1 MTTASFTYPQQH
13 FIDTE
18 PFALRYAVLTQAVL
32 AYLAA
37 GQLGRMLKTT
47 QTILRLVRVFARVDA
62 HNILLRR
69 KLAMLANRAWR
80 ERVLSDLG
88 GMRKLELWEAAQ
100 QRSAAQIRP
109 RLTDNEDITQPWLY
123 TPERIAESE
132 RLKAHARKCMRASL
146 HPNIV
151 RDRVKVDFDGLF
163 RLAPI
168 PKGASRMRRVKVY
181 TQNSITD
188 YHWNPIPYAK
198 DKGFGP
204 APVWP
209 AEFYAAMSIEA
220 RSDHNR
226 TSHDY
231 TDGTI
236 TTERRS
242 RQTSGIKTSN
252 GKISDIKED
261 VRDERNHKMVIPLHI
276 ALPRATYRTIFENP
290 V

>member
-109 RLTDNEDITQPWLY
+109 NPTNNEDVTQPWLY

-132 RLKAHARKCMRASL
+132 RLKAHARKCMRACV

-168 PKGASRMRRVKVY
+168 PKGAARTRLEKVY
-181 TQNSITD
+181 TQNSIVD
-188 YHWNPIPYAK
+188 YRWNPIPFAK
-198 DKGFGP
+198 DKSFGP
-204 APVWP
+204 ASVWP
-209 AEFYAAMSIEA
+209 AEFYAAIEIEA

-226 TSHDY
+226 ASR
-231 TDGTI
+231 TI
-236 TTERRS
+236 ITERRS
-242 RQTSGIKTSN
+242 RQTSDIKTSN